1 MSKQPANPK
10 DLEELTEYWH
20 RETNYVNEK
29 VDDAFKAAQDHAYA
43 LGLKRGDEERSRL
56 HAANAELVEALSDL
70 LVRDERNT
78 CQHDET
84 HRGGAIWEIC
94 DACGAQ
100 WADDMGGKPEWKDP
114 VEWDKAR
121 AALSKHKEQ
130 A

>member
-20 RETNYVNEK
+20 RETNYVNQK

-56 HAANAELVEALSDL
+56 HAANAELVDVLSDL
-70 LVRDERNT
+70 LDEGEFTDYPGTR
-78 CQHDET
+78 Q
-84 HRGGAIWEIC
+84 A
-94 DACGAQ
+94 DAVKA
-100 WADDMGGKPEWKDP
+100 
-114 VEWDKAR
+114 AR

-130 A
+130 QG